1 MLSTPGPTQRGNV
14 CEWTHT
20 DGIRKTLPRLHCRLW
35 LPEFILPALELIAD
49 FWTTVFRV
57 SKLLLDNRA
66 SLRESPARRSRICAE
81 NQTPGKRVSHDFC
94 HRNNRLGLGIQLAC
108 CEKQG
113 CSRLL
118 SVR

>member
-49 FWTTVFRV
+49 FWTTVSECLNCSWTIERLCENHPRV
-57 SKLLLDNRA
+57 ARGSVPRIKRL
-66 SLRESPARRSRICAE
+66 ESVFHV
-81 NQTPGKRVSHDFC
+81 T
-94 HRNNRLGLGIQLAC
+94 
-108 CEKQG
+108 
-113 CSRLL
+113 
-118 SVR
+118 SVIGTID